1 MKSRN
6 LILWILFAVIVLEVL
21 FNSLDHTTVPEFIF
35 KPLIMVWIASYFI
48 VNLTDKNHPVVVPT
62 LIAFFFS
69 WVGDLLLLFSGTLYF
84 LSGLGAFLIAHLF
97 YIFAFL
103 GVEDRKRTPFLKK
116 YVWMILPFIAYSGSM
131 FWILFPGM
139 SPYMR
144 MITIIYTVTIMS
156 MAGSALNR
164 KARVPENSF
173 LLVMMGAIFFVCSDS
188 LIAVNKFASKIPHS
202 GFWVM
207 SSYILAQ
214 LMIMIGLLSQFKK
227 ENVQHEGYHAS

>member
-1 MKSRN
+1 MKIRN
-6 LILWILFAVIVLEVL
+6 LILCVLFAFIVLEVL
-21 FNSLDHTTVPEFIF
+21 FNSLDHTTVLELIF
-35 KPLIMVWIASYFI
+35 KPLIMVWIAFYFI
-48 VNLTDKNHPVVVPT
+48 VNLTDKSHPVVLPT

-69 WVGDLLLLFSGTLYF
+69 WVGDLLLLLSGTLFF

-97 YIFAFL
+97 YIYAFL
-103 GVEDRKRTPFLKK
+103 QVEDSNRTPFLRKK
-116 YVWMILPFIAYSGSM
+116 AWMFLPFIAYSVPM

-139 SPYMR
+139 SQFMR
-144 MITIIYTVTIMS
+144 IITIIYTLTILT

-164 KARVPENSF
+164 KTRVPENSF

-188 LIAVNKFASKIPHS
+188 LIAVNKFALKIPHS

-214 LMIMIGLLSQFKK
+214 LLMMIGLLEQIRNNNKS
-227 ENVQHEGYHAS
+227 NSNG

>member
-1 MKSRN
+1 MKTRN
-6 LILWILFAVIVLEVL
+6 LILCLLFAFIVLEVL

-35 KPLIMVWIASYFI
+35 KPLIMVWIAIYFI
-48 VNLTDKNHPVVVPT
+48 VNLTDKSHPIVVPA
-62 LIAFFFS
+62 LIAFLFS
-69 WVGDLLLLFSGTLYF
+69 WVGDLLLLLNGTLFF

-97 YIFAFL
+97 YIHTFL
-103 GVEDRKRTPFLKK
+103 QVEESNRTPFLRKK
-116 YVWMILPFIAYSGSM
+116 VWMILPFIAYSIPM

-139 SPYMR
+139 NQFMR
-144 MITIIYTVTIMS
+144 LITIIYTITILT

-173 LLVMMGAIFFVCSDS
+173 LLVMMGAICFVFSDS
-188 LIAVNKFASKIPHS
+188 LIAVNKFAMKIPHS

-214 LMIMIGLLSQFKK
+214 LLIMIGLLAQVRNNIKSQVK
-227 ENVQHEGYHAS
+227 